1 MSCTAEEISEKR
13 RIALE
18 RLKNRKL
25 NINPAVQSTVAVQ
38 PVQNS
43 TNAATSP
50 KSIVSFYGSTTN
62 VKTNQL
68 SAYENKIRESPTK
81 KIANRI
87 LSQPYSNRNN
97 GSGPSASTI
106 TKLAPVFTTSVTCTC
121 SLISACR
128 FQVIT
133 SGYFAR
139 LIDVF
144 KTIPSRTFSRFPVA
158 IKIYTFSNI
167 LFLCV
172 DNDAK
177 VWSFGLNDYESVQEK
192 VSHLN
197 PDVVIGS
204 LPKFVINLMRQGM

>member
-25 NINPAVQSTVAVQ
+25 NINTAVQSTVAVQ
-38 PVQNS
+38 PVQQNS

-68 SAYENKIRESPTK
+68 SAYENKIRESPTS

-106 TKLAPVFTTSVTCTC
+106 TKLAPVFTTAVTCTC
-121 SLISACR
+121 SLISPCR

-133 SGYFAR
+133 SGYFAK

-144 KTIPSRTFSRFPVA
+144 KTIPSRIFSKFSVAIEITFS
-158 IKIYTFSNI
+158 TI

-172 DNDAK
+172 
-177 VWSFGLNDYESVQEK
+177 
-192 VSHLN
+192 
-197 PDVVIGS
+197 
-204 LPKFVINLMRQGM
+204 